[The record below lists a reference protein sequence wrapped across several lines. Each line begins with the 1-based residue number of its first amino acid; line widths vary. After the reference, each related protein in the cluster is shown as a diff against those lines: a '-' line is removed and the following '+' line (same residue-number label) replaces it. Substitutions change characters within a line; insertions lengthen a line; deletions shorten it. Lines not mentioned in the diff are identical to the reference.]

1 MKVSVII
8 PTYKRSDYLIRAIDS
23 VLNQNYPYIEII
35 VVDDNGTGRQQE
47 ITKSIINKYDAVIL
61 ITYNENKGACHA
73 RNIGAKKASGD
84 VIMFLDDDDYYLPE
98 KVVVQCKIL
107 ESNKIDACL
116 CAMKRIDDDKNI
128 IISEE
133 NFPRGEDLKTYILNG
148 NCFTS
153 MIAIKRHVFNK
164 IGGFS
169 EISRFQ
175 DKFFM
180 YKFYKNNLKAK
191 LINEQ
196 LFVLMEHKGE
206 RISLGNSSKISK
218 ALTILLQFEK
228 NYFHILNK
236 EEQAFVKKRFNRAMA
251 EIRTNGS
258 FKTRLKGLYFLVKSN
273 LFLFKIKGSN
283 LKLFVRLLMSESS
296 FNKLKNTFH

>member
-1 MKVSVII
+1 MLVSVII
-8 PTYKRSDYLIRAIDS
+8 PTYKRAEFLIRAIDS
-23 VLNQNYPYIEII
+23 VLNQNYTYIEVI
-35 VVDDNGTGRQQE
+35 VVDDNGKGQQQE
-47 ITKSIINKYDAVIL
+47 ITRSIVNKYDAVAL
-61 ITYNENKGACHA
+61 ITYEKNKGACYA
-73 RNIGAKKASGD
+73 RNSGVKKASGD
-84 VIMFLDDDDYYLPE
+84 IIMFLDDDDYYLPE
-98 KVVVQCKIL
+98 KVDVQCKIF
-107 ESNKIDACL
+107 ENNKIDACL
-116 CAMKRIDDDKNI
+116 CAMKRIDDENNN

-133 NFPRGEDLKTYILNG
+133 NFPRGEDLKSYILNG

-206 RISLGNSSKISK
+206 RVSLSNIAKISK
-218 ALTILLQFEK
+218 ALATLLEFEK
-228 NYFHILNK
+228 RHFHILNK
-236 EEQAFVKKRFNRAMA
+236 KQQSFVKKRFHRAMA

-258 FKTRLKGLYFLVKSN
+258 FKTRVKGLYFLVKSN
-273 LFLFKIKGSN
+273 LFSFKNKRSR
-283 LKLFVRLLMSESS
+283 LKLFLRLLLSDSY
-296 FNKLKNTFH
+296 FNKLKNTFQ